1 MKERVMTALEFE
13 HVTRVHGHGEAAVV
27 ALDDITLSVQP
38 GELVAV
44 MGPSGAGKSTLLH
57 LAGGLESPSS
67 GRVIVAGTDLG
78 SLSQRRLAAL
88 RRRSIGYVFQDT
100 NLLPAL
106 TVIENVSLPLELDGV
121 ATRLAKDL
129 AVAALSSVQ
138 VDQVADRFPEDLSGG
153 QRQRV
158 AIARGL
164 IGEPRLLLADEP
176 TGALDTATGDAV
188 MRLLRDRCDGG
199 ATALMVSHESRYA
212 AWANRVI
219 YLRDGCVVDETV
231 AVSFGRA

>member
-1 MKERVMTALEFE
+1 MTALEFE
-13 HVTRVHGHGEAAVV
+13 HVTRVHGAGDAAVV
-27 ALDDITLSVQP
+27 ALDNVTLSVHP

-44 MGPSGAGKSTLLH
+44 TGPSGAGKSTLLH
-57 LAGGLESPSS
+57 LAGGLDSPSS

-78 SLSQRRLAAL
+78 TLSQRRLAAL
-88 RRRSIGYVFQDT
+88 RRRSIGYVFQET
-100 NLLPAL
+100 NVLPAL

-121 ATRLAKDL
+121 ATRVAKDL
-129 AVAALSSVQ
+129 AFAALASVQ
-138 VDQVADRFPEDLSGG
+138 VDHLADRFPEDLSGG

-176 TGALDTATGDAV
+176 TGALDTATGDSII
-188 MRLLRDRCDGG
+188 RLLRDRCDQG
-199 ATALMVSHESRYA
+199 ATGLLVSHEPRYA

-219 YLRDGCVVDETV
+219 YLRDGCVVDETTAPV
-231 AVSFGRA
+231 MSRGSA

>member
-1 MKERVMTALEFE
+1 MTALEFE
-13 HVTRVHGHGEAAVV
+13 HVTRVHGAGDTAVV
-27 ALDDITLSVQP
+27 ALDNVTFSVHP

-44 MGPSGAGKSTLLH
+44 TGPSGAGKSTLLH
-57 LAGGLESPSS
+57 LAGGLDSPSS

-78 SLSQRRLAAL
+78 QLSQRRLAAV
-88 RRRSIGYVFQDT
+88 RRRSIGYVFQET

-106 TVIENVSLPLELDGV
+106 SVIENVSLPLELDGV
-121 ATRLAKDL
+121 TTSVAKDL
-129 AVAALSSVQ
+129 AFAALASVQ
-138 VDQVADRFPEDLSGG
+138 VDDLADRFPEDLSGG

-176 TGALDTATGDAV
+176 TGALDTPTGDSIV
-188 MRLLRDRCDGG
+188 RLLRERCDQG
-199 ATALMVSHESRYA
+199 ATGLLVSHEPRYA

-219 YLRDGCVVDETV
+219 YLRDGCVVDETT
-231 AVSFGRA
+231 APAMTARGSA

>member
-1 MKERVMTALEFE
+1 MTALEFE
-13 HVTRVHGHGEAAVV
+13 HVTRVHGDGDAAVV
-27 ALDDITLSVQP
+27 ALDNVTLSVQP

-57 LAGGLESPSS
+57 LAGGLDSPSS
-67 GRVIVAGTDLG
+67 GRVVVSGTDLAG
-78 SLSQRRLAAL
+78 LSQRRLAVL
-88 RRRSIGYVFQDT
+88 RRRSIGYVFQET

-106 TVIENVSLPLELDGV
+106 SVIENVSLPLELDGV
-121 ATRLAKDL
+121 ATRVAKDL
-129 AVAALSSVQ
+129 ALTALASVQ
-138 VDQVADRFPEDLSGG
+138 VDHLLDRFPEDLSGG

-176 TGALDTATGDAV
+176 TGALDTATGDSIV
-188 MRLLRDRCDGG
+188 RLLRDRCDQG
-199 ATALMVSHESRYA
+199 ATGLLVSHEPRYA

-219 YLRDGCVVDETV
+219 YLRDGCVLDETMAPV
-231 AVSFGRA
+231 ASRGSA

>member
-1 MKERVMTALEFE
+1 MTALEFE
-13 HVTRVHGHGEAAVV
+13 HVTRVHGAGDAAVV
-27 ALDDITLSVQP
+27 ALDNVTFSVHP

-57 LAGGLESPSS
+57 LAGGLDSPSS
-67 GRVIVAGTDLG
+67 GRVIVAGTDIG
-78 SLSQRRLAAL
+78 KLSQRRLAAL
-88 RRRSIGYVFQDT
+88 RRRSTGYVFQET

-106 TVIENVSLPLELDGV
+106 SVIENVSLPLELDGV
-121 ATRLAKDL
+121 TTRVAKDL
-129 AVAALSSVQ
+129 AFAALASVQ
-138 VDQVADRFPEDLSGG
+138 VDDLADRFPEDLSGG

-176 TGALDTATGDAV
+176 TGALDTPTGDSIV
-188 MRLLRDRCDGG
+188 RLLRERCDQG
-199 ATALMVSHESRYA
+199 ATGLLVSHEPRYA

-219 YLRDGCVVDETV
+219 YLRDGCVVDETTAPV
-231 AVSFGRA
+231 LTERGSA